1 MMSGL
6 LIYDTCKYGN
16 IFVEKNHKRRLH
28 KAHVELSTEM
38 QNLKGGK
45 GKYLFFIKRILCED
59 GKTTHIT
66 RTKRIIRQFD
76 SFITCCI
83 ICGNLN
89 VKDGSDV

>member
-1 MMSGL
+1 MKNETIKSSGSFL
-6 LIYDTCKYGN
+6 
-16 IFVEKNHKRRLH
+16 V
-28 KAHVELSTEM
+28 
-38 QNLKGGK
+38 
-45 GKYLFFIKRILCED
+45 LFFFVLTDNGAASKED
-59 GKTTHIT
+59 GDEDEDDGDDDGETTHIT